1 MKKTFLSGL
10 TVLMLMALLLG
21 SCSKDNSAAAG
32 ERADDYPIELS
43 VFTIQQQQ
51 VPPEDNKVYQW
62 MEETFNVT
70 FEWDIAIGEKDQ
82 KIGVM
87 IASGEYPDLVEIDSP
102 KFIDAGAVIPLEDLI
117 NEYAPTLKAH
127 YARDWEKLREDDGHI
142 YCLPNYGVI
151 DGTWRGTWYGDSA
164 LWVQKEVLKEF
175 GYPEIKTMDEYF
187 DILVRYKEKYPEI
200 NGTPTIG
207 FTILT
212 YDWRVFCLINPP
224 NFLAGYPNDGNGTV
238 DPVTH
243 EYDVFL
249 DNDISKVWFKKL
261 NEMNAIG
268 MIDRSCFVDNYDQY
282 MAKLSSGRVLGIHDQ
297 YWQFQNATNALINQ
311 DMYNRSMAPLP
322 IVFDESIR
330 PRYRNL
336 PMPNL
341 QRGFGI
347 TVDAEDPV
355 RIIRF
360 LDEQM
365 KEENQII
372 FQWGFEG
379 EDWQY
384 DENGEPYRTPEQRAQ
399 QEDEVWKLRNKA
411 TLWHATAPKMEG
423 SFSNGYS
430 TAIGEVP
437 GEALAAQ
444 KPEDKEILEAYG
456 VSSFAELMDPDTP
469 PNPVWFPAWQIAP
482 SDGTDAQIAWT
493 KAQETYRKYL
503 PRIIMGRPDQFEEL
517 WAEYVAALDECNLED
532 YEAFV
537 QAGIDERIAKW
548 SPKE

>member
-10 TVLMLMALLLG
+10 TVLMLLALLLG
-21 SCSKDNSAAAG
+21 SCSKDGSAAAG
-32 ERADDYPIELS
+32 EKADDYPIELS

-51 VPPEDNKVYQW
+51 VPPEDNKIYQW

-87 IASGEYPDLVEIDSP
+87 IASGEFPDLVEIDSP

-117 NEYAPTLKAH
+117 EEYGPNLKKH
-127 YARDWEKLREDDGHI
+127 YANDWEKLKEADGHI
-142 YCLPNYGVI
+142 YCLPNYGVL
-151 DGTWRGTWYGDSA
+151 DGTFRGTAYYDSGM
-164 LWVQKEVLKEF
+164 WVQKEVLKEF
-175 GYPEIKTMDEYF
+175 GYPEVKTMDEYF

-200 NGTPTIG
+200 NGMPTIG

-224 NFLAGYPNDGNGTV
+224 NFLAGHPNDGGGIVNPETY
-238 DPVTH
+238 

-330 PRYRNL
+330 PHYRNRPL
-336 PMPNL
+336 PNL

-360 LDEQM
+360 LDEQL
-365 KEENQII
+365 KEENQIV

-379 EDWQY
+379 EDWQW
-384 DENGEPYRTPEQRAQ
+384 DENGEPSRTPEQRAQ
-399 QEDEVWKLRNKA
+399 QEDQVWQLRNKA
-411 TLWHATAPKMEG
+411 NLWHTTAPKMEG
-423 SFSNGYS
+423 SFSNGFS
-430 TAIGEVP
+430 CNIAEAP

-444 KPEDKEILEAYG
+444 KPEDKEILDAYG
-456 VSSFAELMDPDTP
+456 VSSFAELMDDDTP

-482 SDGTDAQIAWT
+482 PDGSDAQIANT
-493 KAQETYRKYL
+493 KATETYRKYL
-503 PRIIMGRPDQFEEL
+503 PRIIMADPSEFEEL

-537 QAGIDERIAKW
+537 QAGIMERVEKW
-548 SPKE
+548 SPKN